1 MGIVGHGRVMGL
13 EPGGIVSIRE
23 KKNCVGLASELRVGL
38 SSGVLASEAR
48 GPSYAGLP
56 LETRFYPIG

>member
-1 MGIVGHGRVMGL
+1 MRNSASHNAARALGWRS
-13 EPGGIVSIRE
+13 VSIRE
-23 KKNCVGLASELRVGL
+23 KKNFVGLVSKLRVGQY
-38 SSGVLASEAR
+38 SGVLASEAR

>member
-1 MGIVGHGRVMGL
+1 MGL
-13 EPGGIVSIRE
+13 ELGGIVSIRE
-23 KKNCVGLASELRVGL
+23 KKNCVGLRLVSKLRVGQY
-38 SSGVLASEAR
+38 SGVLASEAR